1 MSTKKHAEH
10 PHLTGEHRW
19 GDAIQ
24 LVLLIIFLGLWITDS
39 FVFHYSTILREVIP
53 EYLRIALASM
63 VLFTAWILARS
74 GMKAV
79 FGTKREKPEV
89 INTGAFR
96 LVRHPIYTG
105 AILFY
110 LGAILIT
117 GSLSAA
123 AFWLVIIT
131 TYIWIAR
138 YEEQILTIEF
148 GDEYTAYKKK
158 TGMLFPRLFSGFR
171 R

>member
-19 GDAIQ
+19 GDTIQ
-24 LVLLIIFLGLWITDS
+24 LILLIIFLAIWITDS
-39 FVFHYSTILREVIP
+39 FVFHYSTILRELIP
-53 EYLRIALASM
+53 EYLRITLASV
-63 VLFTAWILARS
+63 VLFTAWIMARS

-79 FGTKREKPEV
+79 FGTKRAKPEV
-89 INTGAFR
+89 ISTGAFR
-96 LVRHPIYTG
+96 LVRHPIYLG

-117 GSLSAA
+117 LSILAA

-131 TYIWIAR
+131 TYIWISR
-138 YEEQILTIEF
+138 YEERILTVEF
-148 GDEYTAYKKK
+148 GDEYLTYKKQ
-158 TGMLFPRLFSGFR
+158 TGMLFPRLFYR
-171 R
+171 VRH

>member
-1 MSTKKHAEH
+1 MSTKKHAGH
-10 PHLTGEHRW
+10 PHLAGEHRW
-19 GDAIQ
+19 GDTIQ
-24 LVLLIIFLGLWITDS
+24 LVLLIIFLAIWITDS
-39 FVFHYSTILREVIP
+39 FFFHYSTKLKEVIP
-53 EYLRIALASM
+53 EFLRITLASV
-63 VLFTAWILARS
+63 VLFAAWILARS

-79 FGTKREKPEV
+79 FGTTREKPEV

-123 AFWLVIIT
+123 AFWLVIVT
-131 TYIWIAR
+131 SYTGIAR
-138 YEEQILTIEF
+138 YEEKILTVEF
-148 GDEYTAYKKK
+148 GDAYLTYKKQ
-158 TGMLFPRLFSGFR
+158 TGMFFPRLFSRVR